1 MNIHSPKADAI
12 VNMMTGWFTPLKLE
26 YPEKDTTR
34 QTLLDIFWNNDKT
47 VAWAGRLESG
57 RAGRLANEWPIFFN
71 KLFYLFRNQAFSRK
85 KPEMYKSEFK
95 KMCLTAN
102 ITEEE
107 LNNMTLEK
115 FVYLFADKMPE
126 IFKNEKKLQ
135 KDYDDAAA
143 AAAAA
148 DAAAAA
154 GSSTTDG
161 GSKNKSRKR
170 STRKSR
176 HSRRHR
182 RRTTTRKY
190 KKLYK

>member
-1 MNIHSPKADAI
+1 MNIHSPKADANVNI
-12 VNMMTGWFTPLKLE
+12 VTGWFTPLKLE

-34 QTLLDIFWNNDKT
+34 KTLLDIFQNRDMT
-47 VAWAGRLESG
+47 VARAGILEIG

-71 KLFYLFRNQAFSRK
+71 KLFYLFRSQEFSRK
-85 KPEMYKSEFK
+85 KPEMYKFEFK
-95 KMCLTAN
+95 KMCSTAN
-102 ITEEE
+102 IDDDK
-107 LNNMTLEK
+107 LNDMTLEE
-115 FVYLFADKMPE
+115 FVYLFAGKMPE
-126 IFKNEKKLQ
+126 IFENEKKLQ

-143 AAAAA
+143 A
-148 DAAAAA
+148 
-154 GSSTTDG
+154 GSSTTRG

-170 STRKSR
+170 STRKPR